1 MRSANAS
8 TSVLSRPYCS
18 YVLSEKSAPK
28 TSADLD
34 DEVGVLDEVGLLHV
48 DVLRPRHLRLHF
60 HHLLSVQQKNF
71 LISNF

>member
-1 MRSANAS
+1 MHSWRNSISPFDLKEPLRNQ
-8 TSVLSRPYCS
+8 
-18 YVLSEKSAPK
+18 APK

-48 DVLRPRHLRLHF
+48 DVLRPHHLRLHF